1 MHLCW
6 NVPERMNLR
15 TLTTAAMIAALAAA
29 CGGSTT
35 SISEIAAPD
44 AVRCQT
50 SVATT
55 PSTVPHS
62 GSRVTLNVVADRE
75 CSWTA
80 RSEASWAQ
88 VTPSSG
94 QGQGSLAVTVAANPD
109 PSARSAAIVV
119 NDSRLSLSQEAAP
132 CRFQLGSSRN
142 QLSHDG
148 GRTAV
153 SVTTSNGCAWR
164 AASNA
169 AWARVLTDSGVGS
182 GTVEIEGSANP
193 GGERTAT
200 ISIADQ
206 SMVVV
211 QDARP
216 TEAPPPSVGAP
227 PAPPPNPSCTIT
239 LDSSERSFG
248 AAGGSGAIRVTAP
261 PNCGWRATASA
272 SWVELSGASGTGTD
286 TVGYRVAANTTTA
299 ARTATVTIGTRTH
312 TVRQDALAVVGG
324 GAGGGGGGGEE
335 QRVELSGRVLFFEGS
350 CPSIGFVLEGR
361 RVFTNGDTRFRGG
374 DCKNIGWG
382 TEVRV
387 EGRLQSDGRVRATEV
402 RVRDDDD

>member
-1 MHLCW
+1 MHPCW

-15 TLTTAAMIAALAAA
+15 TLTAAAMITALTAA

-62 GSRVTLNVVADRE
+62 GSRVTLSVVADRE

-94 QGQGSLAVTVAANPD
+94 QGQASVAVTVAANPD

-142 QLSHDG
+142 QMSYEG
-148 GRTAV
+148 GRTT
-153 SVTTSNGCAWR
+153 VTLSTANACTWR
-164 AASNA
+164 ASSNA
-169 AWARVLTDSGVGS
+169 AWARVATDSGTGS
-182 GTVEIEGSANP
+182 GTVEIEVAANA
-193 GGERTAT
+193 GGERTAN

-206 SMVVV
+206 TLLVV
-211 QDARP
+211 QASRP
-216 TEAPPPSVGAP
+216 AEAPPAGPGTP
-227 PAPPPNPSCTIT
+227 PTPPTPGCTIT

-248 AAGGSGAIRVTAP
+248 AAGGEGSFRVVAP
-261 PNCGWRATASA
+261 AGCPWSASA
-272 SWVELSGASGTGTD
+272 NPSSWIDVSGSSGTGTD
-286 TVGYRVAANTTTA
+286 TIRYRVAANTSTA
-299 ARTATVTIGTRTH
+299 ARTGTITVAGRTH
-312 TVRQDALAVVGG
+312 TIRQEGAVVSG
-324 GAGGGGGGGEE
+324 GGGGGGGEE
-335 QRVELSGRVLFFEGS
+335 QRIELSGRAFLVEGS
-350 CPSIGFVLEGR
+350 CPSIAFNLEFR

-374 DCKNIGWG
+374 DCRNIRTG

-387 EGRLQSDGRVRATEV
+387 EGRVQSDGRIRATEV
-402 RVRDDDD
+402 RIQDDDD